1 MMYSVQKGGVT
12 ERDEGIECTERK
24 VERNEIKLLMKSQM
38 KADKHSRI
46 IC

>member
-1 MMYSVQKGGVT
+1 MYSVQKGGVT